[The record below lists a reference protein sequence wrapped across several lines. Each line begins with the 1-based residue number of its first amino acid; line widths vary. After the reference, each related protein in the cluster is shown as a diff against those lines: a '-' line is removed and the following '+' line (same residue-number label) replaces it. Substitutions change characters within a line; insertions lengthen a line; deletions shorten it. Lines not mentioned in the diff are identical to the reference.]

1 MNKGRQMQQDKL
13 VLVDGSSYLF
23 RAYHAL
29 PPLTNSKGFPTGAI
43 YGVINMI
50 KKLLEDEAASNFI
63 VIFDAPGKT
72 FRNDLYEEYK
82 ATRPPMP
89 DDLRPQIEPIHNII
103 KAMGLPLVMI
113 NNVEADDVIGT
124 LSKKASDKNMNVI
137 ISTGDKDMAQ
147 LVNRNISLINTMN
160 NQRLDRDGVKLKF
173 GVYPEQIID
182 YLTLIG
188 DKSDNVPGIPGVGAK
203 TASKWLN
210 EYNSLEKIVEKSN
223 LINGKIGEKFRANI
237 NQLPLSKKLVTIDQ
251 DLDIN
256 LTEYKNAEPNKE
268 LLLSI
273 YKELELNTFYSQ
285 ISDEPK
291 SIKSHEKVSVDY
303 TCILQMDNLLK
314 WIDKCKKAT
323 VIAIDTETDR
333 LDYIEA
339 NLVGI
344 SISVTENEAAYI
356 PLNHNYEKAPAQ
368 LPIDDVLKALK
379 PILENHQ
386 IKKIGHHLKFD
397 AHIFARYDIFLQ
409 GIEFDSMLESYVLNS
424 VASRHDMNSVAKF
437 YLNRDTIKFEEIAG
451 KGVKQ
456 LTFNDIDIDTATKYA
471 AEDADITLCLHNYL
485 WRELNKEQSL
495 KVLYE
500 KIEKPLISILFE
512 IEENGVL
519 VDSEMLKE
527 QSNQLSVALSEIE
540 KQAFAIAETE
550 FNLGSPK
557 QLQEILYK
565 KLEIPIIKKTPKG
578 QPSTAEDVL
587 QELSHEHKLPKII
600 LEHRSLSKLRST
612 YTEKLPQQISHRT
625 GRIHTSYHQAVTAT
639 GRLSSSNPNL
649 QNIPIRTKEG
659 RRIREAFIAPE
670 NNSILAADYSQ
681 IELRIMAHLSNDQA
695 LMDAFSTGQDIHRS
709 TAAEV
714 LDIHTEKVTSE
725 QRRWAKAINFGLIY
739 GMSAFGLAKQ
749 LGIPRYQAQEY
760 IDLYFKNYPQVQSF
774 MDETKEK
781 ARKHGHIETIYGR
794 RLYLPDINSKNGLRR
809 KYAERSAINA
819 PMQGSA
825 ADIIK
830 LAMIDVSNWLKSEN
844 APARIIMQVHDE
856 LVLEV
861 QSDVISDIRSKIVEI
876 MESTVS
882 LKVPLIVDVGVGKN
896 WDEAH

>member
-1 MNKGRQMQQDKL
+1 MQQDKL

-72 FRNDLYEEYK
+72 FRNDLYKEYK

-182 YLTLIG
+182 YLALIG

-273 YKELELNTFYSQ
+273 YKELELNTFHSQ
-285 ISDEPK
+285 ISDEPR

-456 LTFNDIDIDTATKYA
+456 LTFNNIDIDTATKYA

-876 MESTVS
+876 MESTVN

>member
-1 MNKGRQMQQDKL
+1 MQQDKL

-72 FRNDLYEEYK
+72 FRNDLYKEYK

-182 YLTLIG
+182 YLALIG

-303 TCILQMDNLLK
+303 TCILQMDDLLK

-456 LTFNDIDIDTATKYA
+456 LTFNNIDIDTATKYA

-695 LMDAFSTGQDIHRS
+695 LLDAFSTGQDIHRS

>member
-1 MNKGRQMQQDKL
+1 MQQDKL

-72 FRNDLYEEYK
+72 FRNDLYKEYK

-182 YLTLIG
+182 YLALIG

-273 YKELELNTFYSQ
+273 YKELELNTFHSQ
-285 ISDEPK
+285 ISDEPR
-291 SIKSHEKVSVDY
+291 SIKSQEKVSVDY

-456 LTFNDIDIDTATKYA
+456 LTFNNIDIDTATKYA

-695 LMDAFSTGQDIHRS
+695 LLDAFSTGQDIHRS

>member
-1 MNKGRQMQQDKL
+1 MQQDKL

-72 FRNDLYEEYK
+72 FRNDLYKEYK

-182 YLTLIG
+182 YLALIG

-695 LMDAFSTGQDIHRS
+695 LLDAFSTGQDIHRS

-876 MESTVS
+876 MESTVN

>member
-1 MNKGRQMQQDKL
+1 MQQDKL

-72 FRNDLYEEYK
+72 FRNDLYKEYK

-182 YLTLIG
+182 YLALIG

-273 YKELELNTFYSQ
+273 YKELELNTFHSQ
-285 ISDEPK
+285 ISDEPR

-303 TCILQMDNLLK
+303 TCILQMDDLLK

-456 LTFNDIDIDTATKYA
+456 LTFNNIDIDTATKYA

-695 LMDAFSTGQDIHRS
+695 LLDAFSTGQDIHRS

>member
-1 MNKGRQMQQDKL
+1 MQQDKL

-182 YLTLIG
+182 YLALIG

-303 TCILQMDNLLK
+303 TCILQMDDLLK

-659 RRIREAFIAPE
+659 RKIREAFIAPE

-714 LDIHTEKVTSE
+714 LDIHAEKVTSE

-830 LAMIDVSNWLKSEN
+830 LAMIDVSNWLKSAN

>member
-1 MNKGRQMQQDKL
+1 MQQDKL

-182 YLTLIG
+182 YLALIG

-303 TCILQMDNLLK
+303 TCILQMDDLLK